1 MQDQIREWIALAELP
16 GVGSAALLRLMGQCP
31 LDSNTADVSLSEMC
45 AESIKQEPQSLL
57 SLSRDQLKSFNL
69 SAKTI
74 HHICAFQAGH
84 WPDPDYLQSISDWLQ
99 QPANHLL
106 TYVDDSYPALLKE
119 IPDPPLLLY
128 VSGDPEVL
136 HLPQLAIVGSR
147 SASRSG
153 ISLSGAFARD
163 LAAAGITVTSGLAR
177 GIDGAAHAAAVALSK
192 PTVAVLGS
200 GLMNIYPRQHQA
212 LAAEIIEQGGA
223 LVSEYP
229 LEMPPLAHNFPRR
242 NRIISGLSAGVL
254 VVEAARRSGSLI
266 TARLALE
273 QGREVFALPGALNN
287 PQSHGCHDLIREGAT
302 LIETSAQ
309 IIEPLASLL
318 GSYCYDEKRTE
329 AESIKLSDN
338 EAKLLDQ
345 MGYQLVTLEQL
356 VGVTGMPASA
366 LLPQLVAMEL
376 AGYIENTPDGYQRL
390 I

>member
-1 MQDQIREWIALAELP
+1 MQDHVREWIALAELP
-16 GVGSAALLRLMGQCP
+16 GIGAGVLLRLIQQCQ
-31 LDSNTADVSLSEMC
+31 LNAAVGYRSLFEVSD
-45 AESIKQEPQSLL
+45 
-57 SLSRDQLKSFNL
+57 DQLRSFNL
-69 SAKTI
+69 PAKTF
-74 HHICAFQAGH
+74 HHIKAFQAGT
-84 WPDPDYLQSISDWLQ
+84 WPDADYLQIIERWLE
-99 QPANHLL
+99 QPLNHLISL
-106 TYVDDSYPALLKE
+106 TDEDYPGLLKE
-119 IPDPPLLLY
+119 IPDAPVLLY
-128 VSGDPEVL
+128 VSGDPSVL

-147 SASRSG
+147 SASRNG

-163 LAAAGITVTSGLAR
+163 LTAAGMTITSGLAR
-177 GIDGAAHAAAVALSK
+177 GIDGAAHRAAVSLSK

-200 GLMNIYPRQHQA
+200 GLMTIYPRQHQS
-212 LAAEIIEQGGA
+212 LAAEIIAHGGA

-229 LEMPPLAHNFPRR
+229 LEMPPLAYNFPRR

-254 VVEAARRSGSLI
+254 VIEAARRSGSLI
-266 TARLALE
+266 TARMALE

-318 GSYCYDEKRTE
+318 GSYCYHEQRIE
-329 AESIKLSDN
+329 PECIKLTDS
-338 EAKLLDQ
+338 EAQLLNQ

-356 VGVTGMPASA
+356 IELTGMPAAA

-376 AGYIENTPDGYQRL
+376 TGYIENTLDGYQRL

>member
-1 MQDQIREWIALAELP
+1 MQECFRESIALAELP
-16 GVGSAALLRLMGQCP
+16 GVGVGVLHRLLQQHLPECEAAGR
-31 LDSNTADVSLSEMC
+31 
-45 AESIKQEPQSLL
+45 SLL
-57 SLSRDQLKSFNL
+57 YWPHEQLISFKIP
-69 SAKTI
+69 AKTRQYI
-74 HHICAFQAGH
+74 KAFQAGD
-84 WPDPDYLQSISDWLQ
+84 WPDPDYLQGIDRWLQ
-99 QPANHLL
+99 EPENHLVR
-106 TYVDDSYPALLKE
+106 YRCNSYPPLLNE
-119 IPDPPLLLY
+119 IADPPLLLY
-128 VSGDPEVL
+128 VSGDPAVL

-147 SASRSG
+147 SASRNG
-153 ISLSGAFARD
+153 IALSGAFARD
-163 LAAAGITVTSGLAR
+163 LTSSGITITSGLAR
-177 GIDGAAHAAAVALSK
+177 GIDGAAHQAAVDLAK

-200 GLMNIYPRQHQA
+200 GLSRIYPRQHQA
-212 LAAEIIEQGGA
+212 LAMAIVKQGGV

-254 VVEAARRSGSLI
+254 VIEAARRSGSLI

-273 QGREVFALPGALNN
+273 QGRDVFALPGALNN

-318 GSYCYDEKRTE
+318 GSYCYAETRPE
-329 AESIKLSDN
+329 AESIKLSDA

-345 MGYQLVTLEQL
+345 MGYQLVSLEQL
-356 VGVTGMPASA
+356 IGITGMTAAA

-376 AGYIENTPDGYQRL
+376 VGYIENTADGYQRL